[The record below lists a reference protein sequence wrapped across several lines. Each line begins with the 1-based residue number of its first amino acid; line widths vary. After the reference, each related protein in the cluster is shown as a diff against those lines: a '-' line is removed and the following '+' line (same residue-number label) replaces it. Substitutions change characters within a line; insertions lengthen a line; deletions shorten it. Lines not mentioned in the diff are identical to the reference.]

1 MQFLSSLMLLSEKM
15 KPEDEEWTIKNF
27 QKLLKKHVNALE
39 ASDIHS
45 NEAIPET
52 RWTLKIFKRIKR
64 TILEPL

>member
-27 QKLLKKHVNALE
+27 QKLLKKQVNALE
-39 ASDIHS
+39 TSDIHS

-52 RWTLKIFKRIKR
+52 RWTLKIFRRIKK

>member
-1 MQFLSSLMLLSEKM
+1 M

-52 RWTLKIFKRIKR
+52 RWTLKIFRRIKK